1 MLPYRE
7 PRQSGAGVALA
18 CCRAVSFDVR
28 LAIHLSLSEPRIVS
42 ADFEGRWRAF
52 DILQTGKGAIR
63 HRDRV
68 RSTADLASFSEQSW
82 ADASNGFALG
92 SSVSCALNHLRGS
105 ASECKVSIGVQFWL

>member
-28 LAIHLSLSEPRIVS
+28 LGIHLSLSEPRIVS

-68 RSTADLASFSEQSW
+68 RSTADLARFFGTVVGRCEQRMR
-82 ADASNGFALG
+82 ARQ
-92 SSVSCALNHLRGS
+92 LRFVRFES
-105 ASECKVSIGVQFWL
+105 PPRLCFRV